1 MKPHTSWGYEHY
13 KPLFYAS
20 GDIYICRIA
29 PFAGGFTFDTKEY
42 PDTAFEV
49 YLRKRS
55 ETEFTCVG
63 RMTGRTFTVREL
75 DDATDYAFYVCEN
88 GKKSRE
94 RLVRTGEGIGD
105 SHVINYLHPD
115 DEIYAF
121 SGRYLCSPSLVRHPD
136 GFLLASM
143 DLYQTRYPQNLT
155 LIFRSDDD
163 GVHWTHLAELF
174 PCFWGKLFIHHG
186 KLYMFGAS
194 TEYGDLQIGCS
205 EDGGKTWSAPTV
217 LFRGSG
223 GKNGESG
230 WQCNPEPVVEYQ
242 GRIWYTVEWGQWER
256 GYHAPAVLSAPIDAD
271 LLNAESWTVTQPVK
285 YDKSWKG
292 LPPGDSTGNIEG
304 TLTVF
309 PDGKLYDVMRYDMTK
324 TTPNGGMA
332 IIYRVDTEH
341 PEEPLTFVRTMDF
354 YANYAKFEILHD
366 KETGAY
372 LTIAS
377 RFRDLAHAHC
387 RNLLSL
393 MYSYDMVTWH
403 VACDIYDKSDEDPQ
417 KIGFQYVDYFM
428 ENEDILFQCRVGW
441 YGAASFHDA
450 NYAVFDRIVNF
461 RRLLKKENDC
471 PKK

>member
-1 MKPHTSWGYEHY
+1 M
-13 KPLFYAS
+13 
-20 GDIYICRIA
+20 R
-29 PFAGGFTFDTKEY
+29 
-42 PDTAFEV
+42 
-49 YLRKRS
+49 
-55 ETEFTCVG
+55 
-63 RMTGRTFTVREL
+63 
-75 DDATDYAFYVCEN
+75 
-88 GKKSRE
+88 
-94 RLVRTGEGIGD
+94 
-105 SHVINYLHPD
+105 
-115 DEIYAF
+115 
-121 SGRYLCSPSLVRHPD
+121 
-136 GFLLASM
+136 
-143 DLYQTRYPQNLT
+143 
-155 LIFRSDDD
+155 
-163 GVHWTHLAELF
+163 ELF

-223 GKNGESG
+223 GKKGESG

-256 GYHAPAVLSAPIDAD
+256 GYHAPAVLSAPVDAD

-366 KETGAY
+366 KETGRV
-372 LTIAS
+372 S
-377 RFRDLAHAHC
+377 DDRFTFPRPCACALPQPFVAHVFLRYGHLARGVRH
-387 RNLLSL
+387 L
-393 MYSYDMVTWH
+393 
-403 VACDIYDKSDEDPQ
+403 
-417 KIGFQYVDYFM
+417 
-428 ENEDILFQCRVGW
+428 
-441 YGAASFHDA
+441 
-450 NYAVFDRIVNF
+450 
-461 RRLLKKENDC
+461 
-471 PKK
+471 